1 MTGLSRR
8 SRLEALIQGAWTCHI
23 ARLSCVSAGGG
34 RASLWDEM
42 AGGPQI
48 HHLDRTALPN
58 CVRGSR
64 MWTGQPAGVEHA
76 PGHLGRA
83 QGRRQSGAGAS
94 SICCA
99 RMARERLRDNVVI
112 TLAVAPLTKLSSFV
126 RRKTALPDLLGR
138 RWSDGCD
145 DLVGEVT
152 ASFLAASA
160 AASWLVPALMFL
172 LVIVVSLAGLRWIR
186 SEHLEALRSV
196 PLFSSLSKHQLM
208 RILRAARAVEFQ
220 PNVEI
225 IREGDAGKGLYTVT
239 DGSAKVLVDGNQLAT
254 LGPGSYFGEM
264 AVIDGGRRTAT
275 IVAATRVSTLE
286 LAPSVFLPILDSEPQ
301 LARAL
306 SAELCRRLHDTGGDS
321 GDCGDDAPVDRAR
334 LVELCQRLR
343 RTEHPDWTQGTSSRR
358 RWLGLSSLFAR
369 GS

>member
-1 MTGLSRR
+1 MTT
-8 SRLEALIQGAWTCHI
+8 W
-23 ARLSCVSAGGG
+23 
-34 RASLWDEM
+34 
-42 AGGPQI
+42 
-48 HHLDRTALPN
+48 
-58 CVRGSR
+58 
-64 MWTGQPAGVEHA
+64 
-76 PGHLGRA
+76 LGR
-83 QGRRQSGAGAS
+83 
-94 SICCA
+94 
-99 RMARERLRDNVVI
+99 
-112 TLAVAPLTKLSSFV
+112 
-126 RRKTALPDLLGR
+126 
-138 RWSDGCD
+138 
-145 DLVGEVT
+145 VT
-152 ASFLAASA
+152 ASFVAASA

-186 SEHLEALRSV
+186 SEHLEALGSI

-208 RILRAARAVEFQ
+208 RILRASRAIEFQ

-225 IREGDAGKGLYTVT
+225 IREGEAGKGFYTVT
-239 DGSAKVLVDGNQLAT
+239 DGSAEVLVDGNRLAT

-286 LAPSVFLPILDSEPQ
+286 LAPSAFLPILDSEPQ
-301 LARAL
+301 LVRAL

-321 GDCGDDAPVDRAR
+321 GDCGDDAPVARAR